1 MLKLMHMKNKNN
13 QRGFIRA
20 IILLI
25 VVLVIAQLLGYGPL
39 EFITK
44 IIIPGIIMAW
54 KVIMLIV
61 NFLVELLRDGYAAAI
76 KLTN

>member
-1 MLKLMHMKNKNN
+1 MKNK
-13 QRGFIRA
+13 QRGFIRF

-25 VVLVIAQLLGYGPL
+25 IVLVIAQLLGYGPL

-44 IIIPGIIMAW
+44 IIIPGIIIAW
-54 KVIMLIV
+54 KIILLIV
-61 NFLVELLRDGYAAAI
+61 NFLVELLREGYTAFL

>member
-1 MLKLMHMKNKNN
+1 MLELNKMKNK
-13 QRGFIRA
+13 QRGFIRF

-25 VVLVIAQLLGYGPL
+25 IVLVIAQLLGYGPL

-44 IIIPGIIMAW
+44 IIIPGIIIAW
-54 KVIMLIV
+54 KIILLIV
-61 NFLVELLRDGYAAAI
+61 NFLVELLREGYTAFL